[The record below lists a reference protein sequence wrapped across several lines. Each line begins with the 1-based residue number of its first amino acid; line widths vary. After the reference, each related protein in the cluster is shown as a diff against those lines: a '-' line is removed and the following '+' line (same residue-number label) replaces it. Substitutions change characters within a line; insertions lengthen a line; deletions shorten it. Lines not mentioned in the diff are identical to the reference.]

1 MTPIMMYDTCM
12 IKQKESIREKLR
24 NSIYLFFIHYC
35 LLLDRLDTFTLNK
48 PSIISQK

>member
-24 NSIYLFFIHYC
+24 NSIQFFNSLLFNCKIDEILSH
-35 LLLDRLDTFTLNK
+35 
-48 PSIISQK
+48 